1 MSSPF
6 LAFSLS
12 ILRGKKV
19 INLLTKKYQTILL
32 PLITQIKKLIQF
44 ENFDLINY
52 EIMSEEKNIR
62 KRSPL
67 DPKGQIS
74 NPRTIFVPYFEID
87 INSNL

>member
-12 ILRGKKV
+12 NLRGKKV
-19 INLLTKKYQTILL
+19 INLLTKKKSDNFVSPYHSN
-32 PLITQIKKLIQF
+32 KKLIQF
-44 ENFDLINY
+44 QNFDLINY